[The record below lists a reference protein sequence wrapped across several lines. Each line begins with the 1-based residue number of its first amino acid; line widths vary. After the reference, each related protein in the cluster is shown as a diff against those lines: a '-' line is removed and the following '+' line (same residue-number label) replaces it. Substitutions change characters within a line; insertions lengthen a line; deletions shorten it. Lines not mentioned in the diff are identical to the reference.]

1 MLPRAVPL
9 HPRFVTLITSAVA
22 AVTGVG
28 LGNARGLLGWEG
40 RKMLGTCWENLLPR
54 ALSGNANSCSGI

>member
-28 LGNARGLLGWEG
+28 LGNARGSARLGRQEDAG
-40 RKMLGTCWENLLPR
+40 HVLGKPI
-54 ALSGNANSCSGI
+54 A